1 MAPVAAGSRHRHL
14 GVASNFL
21 ASLRAGDSIQVSVRP
36 CQSGF
41 RLPPDRATETTPL
54 VLVAAGAGLAPF
66 LGFVQERAALLSAAA
81 PGNNGKKALTPAL
94 LFFGCRA
101 PGQDDIYAQELAE
114 WEALGAVTV
123 RRIYSRA
130 VPDGSGDELGY
141 VQDRLYRDRKDVWA
155 LWAKGAKIYVCGS
168 RRMGR
173 GVEETFARIAEEE
186 QGESGIGG
194 KGWIE
199 SQKRDERFV
208 TDIFD

>member
-21 ASLRAGDSIQVSVRP
+21 ASLRAGNSIQVSVRP

-41 RLPPDRATETTPL
+41 HLPPDRGMETTPL

-66 LGFVQERAALLSAAA
+66 LGFVQERVALLSAAA
-81 PGNNGKKALTPAL
+81 PGDEKKALAPAL

-114 WEALGAVTV
+114 WEALGAVSV

-130 VPDGSGDELGY
+130 AAFRSGDELGY

-155 LWAKGAKIYVCGS
+155 LWAKGAKVYVCGS
-168 RRMGR
+168 RMMGR